1 MEKAGFKK
9 EAVNSAKSSG
19 RSRKER
25 NDTKGKVC
33 TKEKSLATLTS
44 MVFLRDIRRSSVAE
58 LRGKEEVRVID
69 E

>member
-25 NDTKGKVC
+25 NDIKGKEC
-33 TKEKSLATLTS
+33 TKEYSLATLTS
-44 MVFLRDIRRSSVAE
+44 TVSLRDIGRSSVAE
-58 LRGKEEVRVID
+58 S
-69 E
+69 